1 MSAMKTRALTGI
13 SLALLAAP
21 ASAETL
27 REALAHAYE
36 TNPTLAAQRAN
47 VRAIDENVPIA
58 RADALPV
65 VQLQSTYSENVV
77 LPVTAF
83 TAPSRTSQSQA
94 SLTYPVYSGG
104 AVKNAI
110 AAAETRVEGGRAALR
125 ATEAD
130 LFTSVVG
137 AYMDVIRDE
146 AIVSFNR
153 QNVKVLEVNFQST
166 KDRFQV
172 GDLTRTDVAQSDA
185 RLALARSQ
193 FQTAEAR
200 LISSRESFIRLVGKA
215 PGTLDQPPALP
226 SLPSDPTAAVNIALN
241 DNPNLLAA
249 LKNSDAT
256 RFDINTANSTRL
268 PKVDAF
274 AGGSYTNYFG
284 TLGRSFTAANLPQF
298 DRAAQLGL
306 RLTMPLYQ
314 GGMPTARVRQAQAR
328 RSQALEQVNET
339 ERTVIAQARSA
350 YAVWQSSLQVIKSAE
365 AGLSANKLALEGVRA
380 ENSVGNRTILDIL
393 DAEQEYLNSQVT
405 LVTAQRDAYVAGF
418 ALLAAMG
425 HAEAKD
431 LGLEGGALYDPTV
444 NYKRVRNT
452 LWDFGS
458 DPDPQPT
465 SSRTNQ
471 TPAQD
476 AGVAEKVDPL
486 MNVDRYPAVDSG
498 ASVPANNE
506 PKRR

>member
-1 MSAMKTRALTGI
+1 MSAMKTKMLAGAA
-13 SLALLAAP
+13 LALLSVP
-21 ASAETL
+21 VSAETL
-27 REALAHAYE
+27 REALAKAYE

-65 VQLQSTYSENVV
+65 VQLQSSYNENVV

-83 TAPSRTSQSQA
+83 TAPSRTSQTQA
-94 SLTYPVYSGG
+94 SLTYPLYSGG
-104 AVKNAI
+104 AVKNAV
-110 AAAETRVEGGRAALR
+110 AAAETRVEGGRASLR
-125 ATEAD
+125 GTEAD
-130 LFTSVVG
+130 LFSAVVG

-153 QNVKVLEVNFQST
+153 QNVKVLDVNFQSSQ
-166 KDRFQV
+166 DRFQV

-193 FQTAEAR
+193 LQTAEAR
-200 LISSRESFIRLVGKA
+200 LISSRESYIRLVGKA
-215 PGTLDQPPALP
+215 PGELERPPALP
-226 SLPSDPTAAVNIALN
+226 NLPSDADTAVNIALS
-241 DNPNLLAA
+241 DNPNLQAA
-249 LKNSDAT
+249 VKNGEAT
-256 RFDINTANSTRL
+256 KFDINAAKSTRL

-284 TLGRSFTAANLPQF
+284 TLGNPGAPQYDRS
-298 DRAAQLGL
+298 AQLGL

-314 GGMPTARVRQAQAR
+314 GGKPTARVRQAQAR

-339 ERTVIAQARSA
+339 ERGVISQVRSA

-365 AGLSANKLALEGVRA
+365 AAVGANKLALEGVRA
-380 ENSVGNRTILDIL
+380 ENSVGNRTILEIL
-393 DAEQEYLNSQVT
+393 NAEQEYLNSQVT

-431 LGLEGGALYDPTV
+431 LGLEGGALYDPVV

-452 LWDFGS
+452 IWDFSS
-458 DPDPQPT
+458 DPEPQAVST
-465 SSRTNQ
+465 RTNQ
-471 TPAQD
+471 TPAQN
-476 AGVAEKVDPL
+476 AEVSTPIDPMVSAPL
-486 MNVDRYPAVDSG
+486 YPAVDSG
-498 ASVPANNE
+498 APVPANTP
-506 PKRR
+506 PKDR